1 MYKNLGLNFQERSQN
16 AHLRVRHSTSFLP
29 YENCGYIDFK
39 TFSKGGRLDEFNF
52 LSPDLYYAH
61 LIIVFMFGLLFGSFL
76 NVCIYRIP
84 AGISIVMPGSHCF
97 SCGTPIRWY
106 DNIPLFSYIILR
118 GRCRWCGA
126 DFSIRYFFVELLTGI
141 LFAFTFYR
149 FQYAIATPVYIVF
162 VCLLIIATFTDID
175 HWIIPDEVSLGGAVF
190 GLAVSVLAGFFP
202 RGFHLSGAWPFEGVQ
217 WFAPLLNA
225 ASGAALGAF
234 LIYMVGII
242 GALIFRKE
250 AMGLGDVK
258 LFLLIGAFLGV
269 TGCLYVLMIG
279 SIIGSFI
286 GGGLILAGKLTKGE
300 SSPPPVDG
308 DKKIQPVEGEYKLEL
323 SPEERE
329 KAIIDKIVA
338 QSSQEISVFDHSK
351 PPTVHH
357 LPFGPYIAIGAF
369 VMLFFGEQIQRFL
382 IHWMLFG

>member
-1 MYKNLGLNFQERSQN
+1 MRPTY
-16 AHLRVRHSTSFLP
+16 FLP
-29 YENCGYIDFK
+29 YQNGGYIHFK
-39 TFSKGGRLDEFNF
+39 TFKKGSPVFEINF
-52 LSPDLYYAH
+52 LSPDLYYVH
-61 LIIVFMFGLLFGSFL
+61 MGILFVFGLLFGSFL

-106 DNIPLFSYIILR
+106 DNIPLFSYISLR

-126 DFSIRYFFVELLTGI
+126 RFSIRYLVIELLTGI

-149 FQYAIATPVYIVF
+149 FQYSFATPVYIVF

-202 RGFHLSGAWPFEGVQ
+202 LGFHLSGAWPFEGVQ
-217 WFAPLLNA
+217 WYAPVLNA
-225 ASGAALGAF
+225 LAGAASGAF
-234 LIYMVGII
+234 LIYLIGII
-242 GALIFRKE
+242 GTFVFRKE
-250 AMGLGDVK
+250 AMGIGDVK
-258 LFLLIGAFLGV
+258 LFLLIGAFLGA

-279 SIIGSFI
+279 SLIGSFI
-286 GGGLILAGKLTKGE
+286 GGGLILAGKLTKGK
-300 SSPPPVDG
+300 SPPEILPG
-308 DKKIQPVEGEYKLEL
+308 EKEPEPGEQEDKGEI

-329 KAIIDKIVA
+329 KAIIDKITA
-338 QSSQEISVFDHSK
+338 QSAQGLSGFDHSK

-357 LPFGPYIAIGAF
+357 LPFGPYIALGAL
-369 VMLFFGEQIQRFL
+369 VMLFFGEEIKRFL
-382 IHWMLFG
+382 LHWMLFG